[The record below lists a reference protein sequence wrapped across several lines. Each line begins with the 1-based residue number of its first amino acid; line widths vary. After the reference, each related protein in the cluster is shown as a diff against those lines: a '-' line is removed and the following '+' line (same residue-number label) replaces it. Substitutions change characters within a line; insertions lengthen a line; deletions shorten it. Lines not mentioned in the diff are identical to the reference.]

1 MRGEKEARELFARL
15 MRSARENT
23 ATVYV
28 PDKGKVSLRLPPMET
43 AK

>member
-1 MRGEKEARELFARL
+1 MRDEKEARELFARL
-15 MRSARENT
+15 MRSACESM

-28 PDKGKVSLRLPPMET
+28 PGKGRVSLRLPPMET